1 MPVPEKCNN
10 VKRYHF
16 PCILISRFSYAE
28 NLLYF
33 SLADFPVNL
42 IRQIKTNISLPK
54 FLSYYCLHFTKNIV
68 YHIPEMLIFYADKVS
83 AMGHYRHSRVFN
95 FVNVLKS
102 QKLDAHKNS
111 RFTVKLNGV
120 QVTTMSPLIKVRTNN
135 NLVICSQIVN
145 LFLVQSD
152 PEIFADKLHEI
163 QFILEPWTIAC
174 YPDSHQLRWMKKM
187 MTSKHIITKKL
198 KRLLKL

>member
-1 MPVPEKCNN
+1 MGACVCAMGSNLNTCPFWKFHKSSSRCLDRFYHALHPPKGSIMPVPEKCNN
-10 VKRYHF
+10 VKCYNF

-42 IRQIKTNISLPK
+42 IRQIKTNILLPK

-68 YHIPEMLIFYADKVS
+68 YHILEILIFYADKVS

-111 RFTVKLNGV
+111 RL
-120 QVTTMSPLIKVRTNN
+120 Q
-135 NLVICSQIVN
+135 
-145 LFLVQSD
+145 
-152 PEIFADKLHEI
+152 
-163 QFILEPWTIAC
+163 
-174 YPDSHQLRWMKKM
+174 
-187 MTSKHIITKKL
+187 
-198 KRLLKL
+198 